1 MIYFEW
7 LKSSE
12 VIQKWYLNKFT
23 VGEKIRNLNVA
34 YQDTFQKNYGFMTEG
49 EREEKEEK
57 GRRKEGRKE
66 T

>member
-1 MIYFEW
+1 M
-7 LKSSE
+7 
-12 VIQKWYLNKFT
+12 IQKWYLNKFT